1 MHRKAGI
8 APPQPVVIVVEKLKS
23 CGHTAYIA
31 GGAVRDM
38 IIDQRRPVD
47 WDIATS
53 ATPAEVSSCFEHV
66 VPTGLAHG
74 TVTVIEEGMSIEVT
88 TYRHDGPYVDGRRPE
103 HVAFLDDIAADLAR
117 RDFTINAMAFDPTTG
132 ELVDP
137 YGGVSDIE
145 ARLIR
150 CVGDPAERFS
160 EDKLRM
166 LRAVRFAAT
175 LGFSVDSSV
184 VDAAR
189 ALAPGIVQVSV
200 ERIMDELVKTVRAPK
215 PGAALVLMEDM
226 GLAPYILPELC
237 CEVGE
242 EERKALYAACDRL
255 HPEPKERFAALLSP
269 LGPNGARIAL
279 ARMRVSNQF
288 SITVSRI
295 IEGAQN
301 LGQNPSDYELR
312 LTASRVGQDCLLPAV
327 RLNRALCRQGTGS
340 LAVADLGSEG
350 IEAVESLEER
360 AGSVLAAK
368 PALRIA
374 DLDISGKEVMEATGL
389 SQGPRVRIVLQR
401 LLDQVLHD
409 PSANK
414 KECLL
419 EMATGIAEEMEQELA

>member
-103 HVAFLDDIAADLAR
+103 HVVFLDDIAADLAR

-215 PGAALVLMEDM
+215 PGAAL
-226 GLAPYILPELC
+226 GTHGGYGTCP
-237 CEVGE
+237 
-242 EERKALYAACDRL
+242 LY
-255 HPEPKERFAALLSP
+255 
-269 LGPNGARIAL
+269 
-279 ARMRVSNQF
+279 
-288 SITVSRI
+288 
-295 IEGAQN
+295 
-301 LGQNPSDYELR
+301 PS
-312 LTASRVGQDCLLPAV
+312 
-327 RLNRALCRQGTGS
+327 
-340 LAVADLGSEG
+340 
-350 IEAVESLEER
+350 
-360 AGSVLAAK
+360 
-368 PALRIA
+368 
-374 DLDISGKEVMEATGL
+374 
-389 SQGPRVRIVLQR
+389 
-401 LLDQVLHD
+401 
-409 PSANK
+409 
-414 KECLL
+414 
-419 EMATGIAEEMEQELA
+419 

>member
-1 MHRKAGI
+1 
-8 APPQPVVIVVEKLKS
+8 
-23 CGHTAYIA
+23 
-31 GGAVRDM
+31 
-38 IIDQRRPVD
+38 
-47 WDIATS
+47 
-53 ATPAEVSSCFEHV
+53 
-66 VPTGLAHG
+66 
-74 TVTVIEEGMSIEVT
+74 
-88 TYRHDGPYVDGRRPE
+88 
-103 HVAFLDDIAADLAR
+103 
-117 RDFTINAMAFDPTTG
+117 MAFDPTTG

-226 GLAPYILPELC
+226 GLASYILPELC

-269 LGPNGARIAL
+269 LGGPNGARIAL

-288 SITVSRI
+288 
-295 IEGAQN
+295 
-301 LGQNPSDYELR
+301 PLR
-312 LTASRVGQDCLLPAV
+312 CS
-327 RLNRALCRQGTGS
+327 N
-340 LAVADLGSEG
+340 
-350 IEAVESLEER
+350 
-360 AGSVLAAK
+360 
-368 PALRIA
+368 
-374 DLDISGKEVMEATGL
+374 
-389 SQGPRVRIVLQR
+389 
-401 LLDQVLHD
+401 
-409 PSANK
+409 N
-414 KECLL
+414 
-419 EMATGIAEEMEQELA
+419 